1 MSGLTWVQMV
11 DTLMIKHIPERNVLK
26 KFNLIFS
33 VRDVKSLL
41 DIYPFNKYLVSS
53 APKPFQIV
61 FPKQVKKKGLDVVST
76 REHQISHH
84 VSLWTPK

>member
-1 MSGLTWVQMV
+1 MFF
-11 DTLMIKHIPERNVLK
+11 E

-84 VSLWTPK
+84 VSLWTRKRTFILFIKVPEYGCSG